1 MRQSFFKEKL
11 FMSAKHSKNFILLF
25 IAALIWGIAFVAQSA
40 GMDYVGPYTF
50 NAVRSLLGGVVLIPC
65 IFILNRLNG
74 KQEKNDSQQPKDLP
88 KDLIAGGFLCGFV
101 MFVSTSLQQVGIMY
115 TTVGK
120 AGFITALYIIIVP
133 ILGIFLKKKAGLKIW
148 ISVLIALAGL
158 YLLCMK
164 GSFSLGKG
172 DFLILI
178 CSLCFA
184 VHIMVVDHFTEKVS
198 GTKLSCIQFLVAGTL
213 SSVLMFLFEEPHWA
227 DIFAA
232 WLPIAYA
239 GILSCGVA
247 YTFQII
253 GQRGTDPT
261 IASLI
266 LSLESVISVLAGW
279 VLLNQKLSLREI
291 IGCVLMFAAIILAQ
305 VNPKIKK

>member
-1 MRQSFFKEKL
+1 
-11 FMSAKHSKNFILLF
+11 MSAKNSKNFILLF
-25 IAALIWGIAFVAQSA
+25 IAALIWGVAFVAQSA

-50 NAVRSLLGGVVLIPC
+50 NAVRSLLGGIVLIPC
-65 IFILNRLNG
+65 VFLLEHLNG
-74 KQEKNDSQQPKDLP
+74 KQEKSNSEQPVKDQPKDL
-88 KDLIAGGFLCGFV
+88 ITGGCLCGFV
-101 MFVSTSLQQVGIMY
+101 MFVSTSLQQVGILY

-120 AGFITALYIIIVP
+120 AGFITALYIILVP

-148 ISVLIALAGL
+148 ISVLIALLGL

-178 CSLCFA
+178 CSVCFA
-184 VHIMVVDHFTEKVS
+184 VHIMVVDHYTEKVS
-198 GTKLSCIQFLVAGTL
+198 GTKLSCIQFLIAGSL
-213 SSVLMFLFEEPHWA
+213 SSVLMFLFEEPHLA

-247 YTFQII
+247 YTLQII

-279 VLLNQKLSLREI
+279 VLLHQKLSLREM
-291 IGCVLMFAAIILAQ
+291 IGCVLMFGAIILAQ
-305 VNPKIKK
+305 VNPKAKK